1 MLCALHVIHT
11 YVQIYTYRHTPGIH
25 VRGRSGSLLPPWV
38 ASLGSEDR
46 DRPACTMRTIA
57 MLRCIDR
64 AHRHVRIQV
73 GSKIFLSFL
82 SFFRLRPF
90 PVKGIHYF
98 FIKTCTSSFSHLGE
112 RERERDISI
121 LRKLTRK
128 LNRSNFPSPREYSSS
143 RSRFGRIRSNRPDS
157 RGVEDLYPRSAER

>member
-73 GSKIFLSFL
+73 GSKIFLSFFP
-82 SFFRLRPF
+82 FFDSAHSQSKAFIISLLRRVHRPSL
-90 PVKGIHYF
+90 
-98 FIKTCTSSFSHLGE
+98 TSEKE
-112 RERERDISI
+112 REREREIFQFCV
-121 LRKLTRK
+121 
-128 LNRSNFPSPREYSSS
+128 N
-143 RSRFGRIRSNRPDS
+143 
-157 RGVEDLYPRSAER
+157 